1 MGVKLSKLSY
11 LWAIAALLG
20 VWQFAAWWAGESVLA
35 SPCTVLKN
43 LISECQTNKFWKHLG
58 TSSLRVASALL
69 ISFIAAVPLGLFLG
83 SSRRADKI
91 ARPLIY
97 LTYPVPKIVLLPL
110 VLLIFGLGDAG
121 KVAMLAIILFFQLL
135 ITTRDAARAVSRSAR
150 YSLLSLGGTR
160 RDLFIH
166 VIWPSAL
173 PSVFTALRIATGTVV
188 AVLFFVESIGTR
200 YGMGFYILDAWGR
213 ADVPQI
219 FTGIVV
225 LALLGVILYE
235 TFDILERVFCKWNQL

>member
-1 MGVKLSKLSY
+1 M
-11 LWAIAALLG
+11 LWQAG
-20 VWQFAAWWAGESVLA
+20 AWWAGESILAGPFEVLR
-35 SPCTVLKN
+35 K
-43 LISECQTNKFWKHLG
+43 LITESRTERFWHHVG
-58 TSSLRVASALL
+58 MSTLRVIAAMSAS
-69 ISFIAAVPLGLFLG
+69 FVTAVPLGLFLG
-83 SSRRADKI
+83 SSPRADRL

-110 VLLIFGLGDAG
+110 VLLLFGLGEAG
-121 KVAMLAIILFFQLL
+121 KIVMLSIILFFQLL

-150 YSLLSLGGTR
+150 YSLYSLGGR
-160 RDLFIH
+160 RRHLFVH
-166 VIWPSAL
+166 VIWPSSL

-213 ADVPQI
+213 ADIPQI
-219 FTGIVV
+219 FVGIVV

-235 TFDILERVFCKWNQL
+235 TFDLLERVFCRWNQL